1 MINITNIDLNKSKI
15 DKKSYVYILIY
26 HTGYMTVENLIHITI
41 NSVNPLSV
49 IINKTNRYIEE
60 SNGNKYLTLVPTD
73 ERKGT
78 LKSMKT
84 VKLNQRSY

>member
-1 MINITNIDLNKSKI
+1 
-15 DKKSYVYILIY
+15 
-26 HTGYMTVENLIHITI
+26 MTVKNLIHITI
-41 NSVNPLSV
+41 NSINPLSV

-84 VKLNQRSY
+84 VKQNQRSY

>member
-15 DKKSYVYILIY
+15 DKKSYGYILIY
-26 HTGYMTVENLIHITI
+26 YTGYMTVENLIHITI
-41 NSVNPLSV
+41 NSVNPLSI

-60 SNGNKYLTLVPTD
+60 SNGNKYLALVPTD
-73 ERKGT
+73 ESKGT

-84 VKLNQRSY
+84 VKQNQRSY

>member
-15 DKKSYVYILIY
+15 DKKSYGYILIY
-26 HTGYMTVENLIHITI
+26 YTGYMTVKNLIHITI
-41 NSVNPLSV
+41 NSINPLSV

-60 SNGNKYLTLVPTD
+60 SNGNKYLMLVPTD

-84 VKLNQRSY
+84 VKQNQRSY

>member
-15 DKKSYVYILIY
+15 DKKSYGYILIY
-26 HTGYMTVENLIHITI
+26 YTGYMTVENLIHVTI
-41 NSVNPLSV
+41 NSINPLSV

-60 SNGNKYLTLVPTD
+60 SNGNKYLMLVPTD

-84 VKLNQRSY
+84 VKQNQRSY